1 MQENG
6 YYGALYSN
14 HDWLTERLNGEA
26 LKSAFDI
33 WYARYP
39 EDRRKNERPV
49 SVSEAYAWNTEKYES
64 AEMGLWQ
71 YTDYGVIDGIDG
83 IFFDFNYAF
92 KDYSSIIKKYGYNGY
107 EWNS

>member
-1 MQENG
+1 
-6 YYGALYSN
+6 
-14 HDWLTERLNGEA
+14 
-26 LKSAFDI
+26 
-33 WYARYP
+33 
-39 EDRRKNERPV
+39 
-49 SVSEAYAWNTEKYES
+49 
-64 AEMGLWQ
+64 MGLWQ